1 MFKKI
6 LFFTILILM
15 LSSCS
20 AGEKD
25 AGKLEHLNT
34 ETFKEKIF
42 DFKAN
47 KEWDFKGEL
56 PAIIDFYA
64 DWCAPC
70 RQIAPIMEE
79 LAEEYKG
86 KIVIYKIDTE
96 KQRELAG
103 MFGIRSIP
111 AILYIPKE
119 GQPQMITGALPKEEF
134 VRLIEEVLGVQ

>member
-1 MFKKI
+1 MYKKI
-6 LFFTILILM
+6 FLLIVLTLM

-25 AGKLEHLNT
+25 AGKLEHLNL
-34 ETFKEKIF
+34 ETFKEKVF
-42 DFKAN
+42 DFEAS
-47 KEWDFKGEL
+47 KEWNFKGEL

-96 KQRELAG
+96 AQRELAG

-111 AILYIPKE
+111 AILYIPTE
-119 GQPQMITGALPKEEF
+119 GKPQMITGALPKEEF
-134 VRLIEEVLGVQ
+134 VRLIGEVLGVE

>member
-1 MFKKI
+1 MYKKI
-6 LFFTILILM
+6 LFLTVLTLM
-15 LSSCS
+15 LTSCF

-25 AGKLEHLNT
+25 TGKLEHLT
-34 ETFKEKIF
+34 KETFQEKIF
-42 DFKAN
+42 DFEVN
-47 KEWDFKGEL
+47 KKWDFKGEL

-70 RQIAPIMEE
+70 RKVAPIMKE
-79 LAEEYKG
+79 LSEEYKG

-96 KQRELAG
+96 EQRELAG

-111 AILYIPKE
+111 AILFIPKE